1 MRPVFLY
8 IDPGTGSM
16 LFTIIIGAVSAG
28 FFVLQ
33 KFKLKLKF
41 LISGGKAGS
50 VSADKIPFVI
60 FSDSKRYW
68 NVFKPVCDEF
78 EKRGVDVEYWTMSED
93 DPALSEGYSHV
104 SAKFIGEGN
113 KAFSKLNI
121 MNAGVVLAT
130 TPGLDV
136 LQWKRSKNVDHY
148 VHILH
153 QPGDTTFYRMFGL
166 DHYDSVLISG
176 EYEEKQ
182 LRDIEKLRNIPKRQ
196 TCLTGIT
203 YLDTMKARYEAE
215 RSTDEKKASD
225 DKTVLLAPTWGETA
239 ILSRFGEKIIR
250 SLIDTGYNI
259 IIRPHPQSFESEKE
273 LMDRLQTTFPNS
285 DRLQWNRDNDNFEV
299 LKKSDIM
306 ITDFS
311 GVMFDYALIF
321 DRPFIYADIEF
332 DKSPYDAAW
341 LDEDMWTLRILP
353 SIGIPLKEE
362 DFDNIKEVI
371 DKTVNDEELAK
382 GRDKA
387 RAETWANPGEAAVR
401 TVDYLI
407 AKSEEIKAK
416 REEKEKEDES
426 TEAVRNDRIGVL
438 YGGS

>member
-1 MRPVFLY
+1 MNRTLLY

-41 LISGGKAGS
+41 LISGGKAE
-50 VSADKIPFVI
+50 AATANKIPYVI

-78 EKRGVDVEYWTMSED
+78 EKRGIDVEYWTMSED
-93 DPALSEGYSHV
+93 DPALSEKYEHV

-121 MNAGVVLAT
+121 MNASVVLAT

-136 LQWKRSKNVDHY
+136 LQWKRSKTVDFY

-166 DHYDSVLISG
+166 DHYDAVLISG

-182 LRDIEKLRNIPKRQ
+182 LREIEALRGIPKRE

-203 YLDTMKARYEAE
+203 YLDTMKKRYEA
-215 RSTDEKKASD
+215 SASSGSED
-225 DKTVLLAPTWGETA
+225 SGNKGGGSATKTVLLAPTWGETA
-239 ILSRFGEKIIR
+239 ILSRFGEKIISALVR
-250 SLIDTGYNI
+250 TGYSI

-273 LMDRLQTTFPNS
+273 LMEKLQEKFPNS
-285 DRLQWNRDNDNFEV
+285 DKLEWNRDNDNFEV

-332 DKSPYDAAW
+332 DKSVYDAAW

-353 SIGIPLKEE
+353 EIGIPLREE
-362 DFDNIKEVI
+362 DFDNIKDVI
-371 DKTVNDEELAK
+371 DNAVNDTSLAV

-401 TVDYLI
+401 TVDYLVR
-407 AKSEEIKAK
+407 KHEELTQ
-416 REEKEKEDES
+416 RETEDEDS
-426 TEAVRNDRIGVL
+426 ENVHKVEREYAI
-438 YGGS
+438 

>member
-1 MRPVFLY
+1 MNHILLY

-28 FFVLQ
+28 FFLLQ

-41 LISGGKAGS
+41 VLSGGKAQS
-50 VSADKIPFVI
+50 VNADKIDYVI

-78 EKRGVDVEYWTMSED
+78 EKRAIDVQYWTMSED
-93 DPALSEGYSHV
+93 DPAFSTQYDHV
-104 SAKFIGEGN
+104 KCVFIGEGN

-121 MNAGVVLAT
+121 MNAGIVLAT

-136 LQWKRSKNVDHY
+136 LQWKRSKNVDY
-148 VHILH
+148 YIHILH

-166 DHYDSVLISG
+166 DHYDAVLISG

-182 LRDIEKLRNIPKRQ
+182 LRDIEKLRNIKERE

-203 YLDTMKARYEAE
+203 YLDTMKARYE
-215 RSTDEKKASD
+215 SSKKEDAASSD
-225 DKTVLLAPTWGETA
+225 TKTVLLAPTWGETA
-239 ILSRFGEKIIR
+239 ILSRFGEKII
-250 SLIDTGYNI
+250 SALIDTGYNI

-273 LMDRLQTTFPNS
+273 LMDKLQAKFPES
-285 DRLQWNRDNDNFEV
+285 DRLSWNRDNDNFSV
-299 LKKSDIM
+299 LERSDIM

-321 DRPFIYADIEF
+321 DRPFIYADIDF
-332 DKSPYDAAW
+332 DKSAYDAAW

-353 SIGIPLKEE
+353 EIGIPLKEE
-362 DFDNIKEVI
+362 DFGNIKEVI
-371 DKTVNDEELAK
+371 DRTVNDEKLAK

-387 RAETWANPGEAAVR
+387 RSETWANPGKAAEL
-401 TVDYLI
+401 TVDYMVKKHDQLC
-407 AKSEEIKAK
+407 K
-416 REEKEKEDES
+416 
-426 TEAVRNDRIGVL
+426 TEPAIDNKTVAA
-438 YGGS
+438 YAGS

>member
-1 MRPVFLY
+1 MNQVILY

-41 LISGGKAGS
+41 LLSGGKA
-50 VSADKIPFVI
+50 VTADEDKIPYVI

-78 EKRGVDVEYWTMSED
+78 ENRKIDVQYWTMSED
-93 DPALSEGYSHV
+93 DPAFSEKYNHV
-104 SAKFIGEGN
+104 KTLFIGEGN

-136 LQWKRSKNVDHY
+136 LQWKRSPNVGKY

-166 DHYDSVLISG
+166 DHYDAVLISG
-176 EYEEKQ
+176 EYEERQ
-182 LRDIEKLRNIPKRQ
+182 LREIEKLRGIPRRD
-196 TCLTGIT
+196 TYLTGIT
-203 YLDTMKARYEAE
+203 YLDTMKARYEAL
-215 RSTDEKKASD
+215 KKDTKDSGKSSGI
-225 DKTVLLAPTWGETA
+225 KTVLLAPTWGETA
-239 ILSRFGEKIIR
+239 ILSRFGERII
-250 SLIDTGYNI
+250 SALVSTGYNI
-259 IIRPHPQSFESEKE
+259 IIRPHPQSFESEKD
-273 LMDRLQTTFPNS
+273 LMNSLMSKFPES
-285 DRLQWNRDNDNFEV
+285 DKMHWNRDNDNFDV
-299 LKKSDIM
+299 LSRSDIM

-341 LDEDMWTLRILP
+341 LEEDMWTLKILP
-353 SIGIPLKEE
+353 HIGIPLKEE
-362 DFDNIKEVI
+362 DFDNIREVI
-371 DKTVNDEELAK
+371 DRTVNDESLEK
-382 GRDKA
+382 GRERA
-387 RAETWANPGEAAVR
+387 RKETWANPGEAASR
-401 TVDYLI
+401 TVDYLTN
-407 AKSEEIKAK
+407 SEI
-416 REEKEKEDES
+416 REE
-426 TEAVRNDRIGVL
+426 VRQPSQVPSYQD
-438 YGGS
+438 

>member
-1 MRPVFLY
+1 MNSIVLY

-28 FFVLQ
+28 FFLLQ

-41 LISGGKAGS
+41 ILSGGKAQS
-50 VSADKIPFVI
+50 VNEDKIDYVI

-68 NVFKPVCDEF
+68 NVFKPICDEF

-93 DPALSEGYSHV
+93 DPALSTEYKHV
-104 SAKFIGEGN
+104 LTKFIGEGN

-121 MNAGVVLAT
+121 MNAGIVLAT

-136 LQWKRSKNVDHY
+136 LQWKRSKNVDY
-148 VHILH
+148 YIHILH

-166 DHYDSVLISG
+166 DHYDAVLISG

-182 LRDIEKLRNIPKRQ
+182 LRDIERLRGIKERE

-203 YLDTMKARYEAE
+203 YLDTMKARYEAVK
-215 RSTDEKKASD
+215 DESNNTSGK
-225 DKTVLLAPTWGETA
+225 KTVLLAPTWGETA
-239 ILSRFGEKIIR
+239 ILSRFGEKII
-250 SLIDTGYNI
+250 SALVNTGYNI

-273 LMDRLQTTFPNS
+273 LMDRLMTKFPNS
-285 DRLQWNRDNDNFEV
+285 DSLEWNRDNDNFEV

-332 DKSPYDAAW
+332 DKSAYDAAW
-341 LDEDMWTLRILP
+341 LDEDMWTLSILP
-353 SIGIPLKEE
+353 HIGIPLKEE
-362 DFDNIKEVI
+362 DFDNIKDVI
-371 DKTVNDEELAK
+371 DRTVNDEKLAK

-387 RAETWANPGEAAVR
+387 RSETWANPGEAAVR
-401 TVDYLI
+401 TVDYMI
-407 AKSEEIKAK
+407 TKHDQIYAAT
-416 REEKEKEDES
+416 KENEQI
-426 TEAVRNDRIGVL
+426 TEAVPAGA
-438 YGGS
+438 

>member
-1 MRPVFLY
+1 MNSMILY

-41 LISGGKAGS
+41 ILSGGKAQS
-50 VSADKIPFVI
+50 VNADKIDYVI

-78 EKRGVDVEYWTMSED
+78 EKRGIDAEYWTMSED
-93 DPALSEGYSHV
+93 DPALSEEYTHIK
-104 SAKFIGEGN
+104 AKFIGEGN

-136 LQWKRSKNVDHY
+136 LQWKRSKNVDFY
-148 VHILH
+148 IHILH

-166 DHYDSVLISG
+166 DHYDAVLISG

-182 LRDIEKLRNIPKRQ
+182 LRDIEKIRGIKARE

-203 YLDTMKARYEAE
+203 YLDTMKARYEAAKME
-215 RSTDEKKASD
+215 DEHRSDK
-225 DKTVLLAPTWGETA
+225 KTVLLAPTWGETA
-239 ILSRFGEKIIR
+239 ILSRFGEKIIQ
-250 SLIDTGYNI
+250 SLVDTGYNI

-273 LMDRLQTTFPNS
+273 LMDRLMTKFPENDTLS
-285 DRLQWNRDNDNFEV
+285 WNRDNDNFEV

-332 DKSPYDAAW
+332 DKSAYDAAW

-353 SIGIPLKEE
+353 HIGIPLKEE
-362 DFDNIKEVI
+362 DFGNIKEVI
-371 DKTVNDEELAK
+371 DRTVNDETLAK
-382 GRDKA
+382 GRDRA
-387 RAETWANPGEAAVR
+387 RSETWANPGEAAAK
-401 TVDYLI
+401 TVDYMV
-407 AKSEEIKAK
+407 KKHSELSASALDVEQTVTVIPAN
-416 REEKEKEDES
+416 
-426 TEAVRNDRIGVL
+426 A
-438 YGGS
+438 

>member
-1 MRPVFLY
+1 MNPVILY

-28 FFVLQ
+28 FFVFQ
-33 KFKLKLKF
+33 KLKLKLKF
-41 LISGGKAGS
+41 LISGGKA
-50 VSADKIPFVI
+50 SADTNKIPYVI

-93 DPALSEGYSHV
+93 DPALKAEYKHV

-121 MNAGVVLAT
+121 MNACVVLAT

-136 LQWKRSKNVDHY
+136 LQWKRSKTTDYY

-182 LRDIEKLRNIPKRQ
+182 LRDIEALRGIKARE
-196 TCLTGIT
+196 TCMTGIT
-203 YLDTMKARYEAE
+203 YLDTMKARYEA
-215 RSTDEKKASD
+215 STKGEGREAASNEGAKT
-225 DKTVLLAPTWGETA
+225 KTVLLAPTWGETA
-239 ILSRFGEKIIR
+239 ILSRFGEKII
-250 SLIDTGYNI
+250 SALVSTGYNI

-273 LMDRLQTTFPNS
+273 LMESLQAKFPNS
-285 DRLQWNRDNDNFEV
+285 DRLEWNRDNDNFEV

-332 DKSPYDAAW
+332 DKSAYDAAW

-353 SIGIPLKEE
+353 EIGIPLKEE

-371 DKTVNDEELAK
+371 DKTVNDETLAK

-407 AKSEEIKAK
+407 KKHDEIVEKNKAAAEEGKG
-416 REEKEKEDES
+416 EKEL
-426 TEAVRNDRIGVL
+426 RIQTNEG
-438 YGGS
+438 

>member
-1 MRPVFLY
+1 
-8 IDPGTGSM
+8 M

-41 LISGGKAGS
+41 LLSGGKA
-50 VSADKIPFVI
+50 VTADEDKIPYVI

-78 EKRGVDVEYWTMSED
+78 EKRKIDVQYWTMSED
-93 DPALSEGYSHV
+93 DPAFSEKYNHV
-104 SAKFIGEGN
+104 KTLFIGEGN

-136 LQWKRSKNVDHY
+136 LQWKRSPNVGKY

-166 DHYDSVLISG
+166 DHYDAVLISG
-176 EYEEKQ
+176 EYEERQ
-182 LRDIEKLRNIPKRQ
+182 LREIEKLRGIPRRD

-203 YLDTMKARYEAE
+203 YLDTMKARYEAL
-215 RSTDEKKASD
+215 KKDTKDSGKSSGI
-225 DKTVLLAPTWGETA
+225 KTVLLAPTWGETA
-239 ILSRFGEKIIR
+239 ILSRFGERII
-250 SLIDTGYNI
+250 SALVNTGYNI
-259 IIRPHPQSFESEKE
+259 IIRPHPQSFESEKD
-273 LMDRLQTTFPNS
+273 LMNSLMSKFPES
-285 DRLQWNRDNDNFEV
+285 DKMHWNRDNDNFDV
-299 LKKSDIM
+299 LSRSDIM

-341 LDEDMWTLRILP
+341 LEEDMWTLKILP
-353 SIGIPLKEE
+353 HIGIPLKEE
-362 DFDNIKEVI
+362 DFDNIREVI
-371 DKTVNDEELAK
+371 DRTVNDESLEK
-382 GRDKA
+382 GRERA
-387 RAETWANPGEAAVR
+387 RKETWANPGEAASR
-401 TVDYLI
+401 TVDYLTN
-407 AKSEEIKAK
+407 SEI
-416 REEKEKEDES
+416 REE
-426 TEAVRNDRIGVL
+426 VRQPSQVPSYQD
-438 YGGS
+438 

>member
-1 MRPVFLY
+1 MNQVILY

-41 LISGGKAGS
+41 LLSGGKA
-50 VSADKIPFVI
+50 VTADEDKIPYVI

-78 EKRGVDVEYWTMSED
+78 ENRKIDVQYWTMSED
-93 DPALSEGYSHV
+93 DPAFSEKYNHV
-104 SAKFIGEGN
+104 KTLFIGEGN

-136 LQWKRSKNVDHY
+136 LQWKRSPNVGKY

-166 DHYDSVLISG
+166 DHYDAVLISG
-176 EYEEKQ
+176 EYEERQ
-182 LRDIEKLRNIPKRQ
+182 LREIEKLRGIPRRD

-203 YLDTMKARYEAE
+203 YLDTMKARYEAL
-215 RSTDEKKASD
+215 KKDTKDSGKSSGI
-225 DKTVLLAPTWGETA
+225 KTVLLAPTWGETA
-239 ILSRFGEKIIR
+239 ILSRFGERII
-250 SLIDTGYNI
+250 SALVSTGYNI
-259 IIRPHPQSFESEKE
+259 IIRPHPQSFESEKD
-273 LMDRLQTTFPNS
+273 LMNSLMSKFPES
-285 DRLQWNRDNDNFEV
+285 DKMHWNRDNDNFDV
-299 LKKSDIM
+299 LSRSDIM

-341 LDEDMWTLRILP
+341 LEEDMWTLKILP
-353 SIGIPLKEE
+353 HIGIPLKEE
-362 DFDNIKEVI
+362 DFDNIREVI
-371 DKTVNDEELAK
+371 DRTVNDESLEK
-382 GRDKA
+382 GRERA
-387 RAETWANPGEAAVR
+387 RKETWANPGEAASR
-401 TVDYLI
+401 TVDYLTN
-407 AKSEEIKAK
+407 SEI
-416 REEKEKEDES
+416 REE
-426 TEAVRNDRIGVL
+426 VRQPSQVPSYQD
-438 YGGS
+438 

>member
-1 MRPVFLY
+1 MNQVILY

-41 LISGGKAGS
+41 LLSGGKA
-50 VSADKIPFVI
+50 VTADEDKIPYVI

-78 EKRGVDVEYWTMSED
+78 ENRKIDVQYWTMSED
-93 DPALSEGYSHV
+93 DPAFSEKYNHV
-104 SAKFIGEGN
+104 KTLFIGEGN

-136 LQWKRSKNVDHY
+136 LQWKRSPNVGKY

-166 DHYDSVLISG
+166 DHYDAVLISG
-176 EYEEKQ
+176 EYEERQ
-182 LRDIEKLRNIPKRQ
+182 LREIEKLRGIPRRD

-203 YLDTMKARYEAE
+203 YLDTMKARYEAL
-215 RSTDEKKASD
+215 KKDTKDSGKSSGT
-225 DKTVLLAPTWGETA
+225 KTVLLAPTWGETA
-239 ILSRFGEKIIR
+239 ILSRFGERII
-250 SLIDTGYNI
+250 SALVNTGYNI
-259 IIRPHPQSFESEKE
+259 IIRPHPQSFESEKD
-273 LMDRLQTTFPNS
+273 LMNSLMSKFPES
-285 DRLQWNRDNDNFEV
+285 DKMHWNRDNDNFDV
-299 LKKSDIM
+299 LSRSDIM

-341 LDEDMWTLRILP
+341 LEEDMWTLKILP
-353 SIGIPLKEE
+353 HIGIPLKEE
-362 DFDNIKEVI
+362 DFDNIREVI
-371 DKTVNDEELAK
+371 DRTVNDESLEK
-382 GRDKA
+382 GRERA
-387 RAETWANPGEAAVR
+387 RKETWANPGEAASR
-401 TVDYLI
+401 TVDYLTN
-407 AKSEEIKAK
+407 SEI
-416 REEKEKEDES
+416 REE
-426 TEAVRNDRIGVL
+426 VRQPSQVPSYQD
-438 YGGS
+438 

>member
-1 MRPVFLY
+1 MNQVILY

-41 LISGGKAGS
+41 LLSGGKA
-50 VSADKIPFVI
+50 VTADEDKIPYVI

-78 EKRGVDVEYWTMSED
+78 EKRKINVQYWTMSED
-93 DPALSEGYSHV
+93 DPAFSEKYNHV
-104 SAKFIGEGN
+104 KTLFIGEGN

-136 LQWKRSKNVDHY
+136 LQWKRSPNVGKY

-166 DHYDSVLISG
+166 DHYDAVLISG
-176 EYEEKQ
+176 EYEERQ
-182 LRDIEKLRNIPKRQ
+182 LREIEKLRGIPRRD
-196 TCLTGIT
+196 TYLTGIT
-203 YLDTMKARYEAE
+203 YLDTMKARYEAL
-215 RSTDEKKASD
+215 KKDTKDSGKSSGT
-225 DKTVLLAPTWGETA
+225 KTVLLAPTWGETA
-239 ILSRFGEKIIR
+239 ILSRFGERII
-250 SLIDTGYNI
+250 SALVSTGYNI
-259 IIRPHPQSFESEKE
+259 IIRPHPQSFESEKD
-273 LMDRLQTTFPNS
+273 LMNSLMSKFPES
-285 DRLQWNRDNDNFEV
+285 DKMHWNRDNDNFDV
-299 LKKSDIM
+299 LSRSDIM

-341 LDEDMWTLRILP
+341 LEEDMWTLKILP
-353 SIGIPLKEE
+353 YIGIPLKEE
-362 DFDNIKEVI
+362 DFDNIREVI
-371 DKTVNDEELAK
+371 DRTVNDESLEK
-382 GRDKA
+382 GRERA
-387 RAETWANPGEAAVR
+387 RKETWANPGEAASR
-401 TVDYLI
+401 TVDYLTN
-407 AKSEEIKAK
+407 SEI
-416 REEKEKEDES
+416 REE
-426 TEAVRNDRIGVL
+426 VRQPSQVPSYQD
-438 YGGS
+438 

>member
-1 MRPVFLY
+1 MNQVILY

-41 LISGGKAGS
+41 LLSGGKA
-50 VSADKIPFVI
+50 VTADEDKIPYVI

-78 EKRGVDVEYWTMSED
+78 ENRKIDVQYWTMSED
-93 DPALSEGYSHV
+93 DPAFSEKYNHV
-104 SAKFIGEGN
+104 KTLFIGEGN

-136 LQWKRSKNVDHY
+136 LQWKRSPNVGKY

-166 DHYDSVLISG
+166 DHYDAVLISG
-176 EYEEKQ
+176 EYEERQ
-182 LRDIEKLRNIPKRQ
+182 LREIEKLRGIPRRD

-203 YLDTMKARYEAE
+203 YLDTMKARYEAL
-215 RSTDEKKASD
+215 KKDTKDSGKSSGI
-225 DKTVLLAPTWGETA
+225 KTVLLAPTWGETA
-239 ILSRFGEKIIR
+239 ILSRFGERII
-250 SLIDTGYNI
+250 SALVSTGYNI
-259 IIRPHPQSFESEKE
+259 IIRPHPQSFESEKD
-273 LMDRLQTTFPNS
+273 LMNSLMSKFPES
-285 DRLQWNRDNDNFEV
+285 DKMHWNRDNDNFDV
-299 LKKSDIM
+299 LSRSDIM

-341 LDEDMWTLRILP
+341 LEEDMWTLKILP
-353 SIGIPLKEE
+353 HIGIPLKEE
-362 DFDNIKEVI
+362 DFDNIREVI
-371 DKTVNDEELAK
+371 DRTVNDESLEK
-382 GRDKA
+382 GRERA
-387 RAETWANPGEAAVR
+387 RKETWANPGEAASR
-401 TVDYLI
+401 TVDYLTNSGI
-407 AKSEEIKAK
+407 
-416 REEKEKEDES
+416 REE
-426 TEAVRNDRIGVL
+426 VRQPSQVPSYQD
-438 YGGS
+438 

>member
-1 MRPVFLY
+1 MNPILLY

-28 FFVLQ
+28 FFVFQ
-33 KFKLKLKF
+33 KLKLKLKF
-41 LISGGKAGS
+41 LLSGGRAQS
-50 VSADKIPFVI
+50 VADDKIPFVI

-78 EKRGVDVEYWTMSED
+78 EKRGIDVSYYTMSPD
-93 DPALSEGYSHV
+93 DPALSEEYSHIK
-104 SAKFIGEGN
+104 AEFIGEGN
-113 KAFSKLNI
+113 RAFSKLNI
-121 MNAGVVLAT
+121 ISANIVLAT

-136 LQWKRSKNVDHY
+136 LQWKCSKNVDLY

-182 LRDIEKLRNIPKRQ
+182 LRDIEKLRNIPKRE

-203 YLDTMKARYEAE
+203 YLDTMKARYEASAGE
-215 RSTDEKKASD
+215 DAVQKGSSA
-225 DKTVLLAPTWGETA
+225 KTVLLAPTWGETA
-239 ILSRFGEKIIR
+239 ILSRFGERII
-250 SLIDTGYNI
+250 SALVGTGYNI
-259 IIRPHPQSFESEKE
+259 IIRPHPQSFTSEKD
-273 LMDRLQTTFPNS
+273 LMDRLQEKFPS
-285 DRLQWNRDNDNFEV
+285 GEKLEWNRDNDNFEV
-299 LKKSDIM
+299 LKRSDIM

-353 SIGIPLKEE
+353 HIGIPLKEE

-371 DKTVNDEELAK
+371 DRTVNDETLAK

-387 RAETWANPGEAAVR
+387 RQETWANPGEAAVR
-401 TVDYLI
+401 TVDYMIRKL
-407 AKSEEIKAK
+407 EEIKNK
-416 REEKEKEDES
+416 DEDR
-426 TEAVRNDRIGVL
+426 EAV
-438 YGGS
+438 

>member
-1 MRPVFLY
+1 MNQVILY

-41 LISGGKAGS
+41 LLSGGKA
-50 VSADKIPFVI
+50 VTADEDKIPYVI

-78 EKRGVDVEYWTMSED
+78 ENRKIDVQYWTMSED
-93 DPALSEGYSHV
+93 DPAFSEKYNYV
-104 SAKFIGEGN
+104 KTLFIGEGN

-136 LQWKRSKNVDHY
+136 LQWKRSPNVGKY

-166 DHYDSVLISG
+166 DHYDAVLISG
-176 EYEEKQ
+176 EYEERQ
-182 LRDIEKLRNIPKRQ
+182 LREIEKLRGIPRRD

-203 YLDTMKARYEAE
+203 YLDTMKARYEAL
-215 RSTDEKKASD
+215 KKDTKDSGKSSGI
-225 DKTVLLAPTWGETA
+225 KTVLLAPTWGETA
-239 ILSRFGEKIIR
+239 ILSRFGERII
-250 SLIDTGYNI
+250 SALVSTGYNI
-259 IIRPHPQSFESEKE
+259 IIRPHPQSFESEKD
-273 LMDRLQTTFPNS
+273 LMNSLMSKFPES
-285 DRLQWNRDNDNFEV
+285 DKMHWNRDNDNFDV
-299 LKKSDIM
+299 LSRSDIM

-341 LDEDMWTLRILP
+341 LEEDMWTLKILP
-353 SIGIPLKEE
+353 HIGIPLKEE
-362 DFDNIKEVI
+362 DFDNIREVI
-371 DKTVNDEELAK
+371 DRTVNDESLEK
-382 GRDKA
+382 GRERA
-387 RAETWANPGEAAVR
+387 RKETWANPGEAASR
-401 TVDYLI
+401 TVDYLTNSGI
-407 AKSEEIKAK
+407 
-416 REEKEKEDES
+416 REG
-426 TEAVRNDRIGVL
+426 VRQPSQVPSYQD
-438 YGGS
+438 

>member
-1 MRPVFLY
+1 
-8 IDPGTGSM
+8 M

-41 LISGGKAGS
+41 LLSGGKA
-50 VSADKIPFVI
+50 VTADEDKIPYVI

-78 EKRGVDVEYWTMSED
+78 ENRKIDVQYWTMSED
-93 DPALSEGYSHV
+93 DPALSEKYNHV
-104 SAKFIGEGN
+104 KTLFIGEGN

-136 LQWKRSKNVDHY
+136 LQWKRSPNVGKY

-166 DHYDSVLISG
+166 DHYDAVLISG
-176 EYEEKQ
+176 EYEERQ
-182 LRDIEKLRNIPKRQ
+182 LREIEKLRGIPRRD

-203 YLDTMKARYEAE
+203 YLDTMKARYE
-215 RSTDEKKASD
+215 TLKKDTKDSGKSSGI
-225 DKTVLLAPTWGETA
+225 KTVLLAPTWGETA
-239 ILSRFGEKIIR
+239 ILSRFGERII
-250 SLIDTGYNI
+250 SALVNTGYNI
-259 IIRPHPQSFESEKE
+259 IIRPHPQSFESEKD
-273 LMDRLQTTFPNS
+273 LMNSLMSKFPES
-285 DRLQWNRDNDNFEV
+285 DKMHWNRDNDNFDV
-299 LKKSDIM
+299 LSRSDIM

-341 LDEDMWTLRILP
+341 LEEDMWTLKILP
-353 SIGIPLKEE
+353 HIGIPLKEE
-362 DFDNIKEVI
+362 DFYNIREVI
-371 DKTVNDEELAK
+371 DRTVNDESLEK
-382 GRDKA
+382 GRERA
-387 RAETWANPGEAAVR
+387 RKETWANPGEAASR
-401 TVDYLI
+401 TVDYLTNSGI
-407 AKSEEIKAK
+407 
-416 REEKEKEDES
+416 REE
-426 TEAVRNDRIGVL
+426 VRQPSQVPSYQD
-438 YGGS
+438 

>member
-1 MRPVFLY
+1 MNPLLLY

-28 FFVLQ
+28 FFILQ

-41 LISGGKAGS
+41 LLSGGKS
-50 VSADKIPFVI
+50 VSVNADRIPYVI

-78 EKRGVDVEYWTMSED
+78 EKRKIDVEYWTMSPD
-93 DPALSEGYSHV
+93 DPALSENYSHV
-104 SAKFIGEGN
+104 RAVFIGEGN

-136 LQWKRSKNVDHY
+136 LQWKRSKNVGTY
-148 VHILH
+148 IHILH

-182 LRDIEKLRNIPKRQ
+182 LRDIEKLRGIKPRE

-215 RSTDEKKASD
+215 KGDGSIDKKAGE
-225 DKTVLLAPTWGETA
+225 KTVLLAPTWGETA
-239 ILSRFGEKIIR
+239 ILSRFGEKII
-250 SLIDTGYNI
+250 SALVETGYEI

-273 LMDRLQTTFPNS
+273 LMDRLQTKFPES
-285 DRLQWNRDNDNFEV
+285 DKLHWNRDNDNFEV

-353 SIGIPLKEE
+353 YIGIPLKEE
-362 DFDNIKEVI
+362 EFGTIKDVI
-371 DKTVNDEELAK
+371 DSAVNDEKLAA

-387 RAETWANPGEAAVR
+387 RSETWANPGEAAVR
-401 TVDYLI
+401 TADYMI
-407 AKSEEIKAK
+407 KKYEEINSQPQTQA
-416 REEKEKEDES
+416 
-426 TEAVRNDRIGVL
+426 
-438 YGGS
+438 

>member
-1 MRPVFLY
+1 MNQVILY

-41 LISGGKAGS
+41 LLSGGKA
-50 VSADKIPFVI
+50 VTADEDKIPYVI

-78 EKRGVDVEYWTMSED
+78 ENRKIDVQYWTMSED
-93 DPALSEGYSHV
+93 DPAFSEKYNHV
-104 SAKFIGEGN
+104 KTLFIGEGN

-136 LQWKRSKNVDHY
+136 LQWKRSPNVGKY

-166 DHYDSVLISG
+166 DHYDAVLISG
-176 EYEEKQ
+176 EYEERQ
-182 LRDIEKLRNIPKRQ
+182 LREIEKLRGIPRRD

-203 YLDTMKARYEAE
+203 YLDTMKARYEAL
-215 RSTDEKKASD
+215 KKDTKDSGKSSGT
-225 DKTVLLAPTWGETA
+225 KTVLLAPTWGETA
-239 ILSRFGEKIIR
+239 ILSRFGERII
-250 SLIDTGYNI
+250 SALVNTGYNI
-259 IIRPHPQSFESEKE
+259 IIRPHPQSFESEKD
-273 LMDRLQTTFPNS
+273 LMNSLMSKFPES
-285 DRLQWNRDNDNFEV
+285 DKMHWNRDNDNFEV
-299 LKKSDIM
+299 LSRSDIM

-341 LDEDMWTLRILP
+341 LEEDMWTLKILP
-353 SIGIPLKEE
+353 HIGIPLKEE
-362 DFDNIKEVI
+362 DFDNIREVI
-371 DKTVNDEELAK
+371 DRTVNDESLEK
-382 GRDKA
+382 GRERA
-387 RAETWANPGEAAVR
+387 RKETWANPGEAASR
-401 TVDYLI
+401 TVDYLTN
-407 AKSEEIKAK
+407 SEI
-416 REEKEKEDES
+416 REE
-426 TEAVRNDRIGVL
+426 VRQPSQVPSYQD
-438 YGGS
+438 

>member
-1 MRPVFLY
+1 MNQVILY

-41 LISGGKAGS
+41 LLSGGKA
-50 VSADKIPFVI
+50 VTADEDKIPYVI

-78 EKRGVDVEYWTMSED
+78 ENRKIDVQYWTMSED
-93 DPALSEGYSHV
+93 DPAFSEKYNHV
-104 SAKFIGEGN
+104 KTLFIGEGN

-136 LQWKRSKNVDHY
+136 LQWKRSPNVGKY

-166 DHYDSVLISG
+166 DHYDAVLISG
-176 EYEEKQ
+176 EYEERQ
-182 LRDIEKLRNIPKRQ
+182 LREIEKLRGIPRRD

-203 YLDTMKARYEAE
+203 YLDTMKARYEAL
-215 RSTDEKKASD
+215 KKDTKDSGKSSGT
-225 DKTVLLAPTWGETA
+225 KTVLLAPTWGETA
-239 ILSRFGEKIIR
+239 ILSRFGERII
-250 SLIDTGYNI
+250 SALVNTGYNI
-259 IIRPHPQSFESEKE
+259 IIRPHPQSFESEKD
-273 LMDRLQTTFPNS
+273 LMNSLMSKFPES
-285 DRLQWNRDNDNFEV
+285 DKMHWNRDNDNFDV
-299 LKKSDIM
+299 LSRSDIM

-341 LDEDMWTLRILP
+341 LEEDMWTLKILP
-353 SIGIPLKEE
+353 YIGIPLKEE

-371 DKTVNDEELAK
+371 DRTVNDESLEK
-382 GRDKA
+382 GRERA
-387 RAETWANPGEAAVR
+387 RKETWANPGEAASR
-401 TVDYLI
+401 TVDYLTNSGI
-407 AKSEEIKAK
+407 
-416 REEKEKEDES
+416 REE
-426 TEAVRNDRIGVL
+426 VRQPSQVPSYQD
-438 YGGS
+438 